1 MADRER
7 SVILVGLQA
16 DGTTYS
22 LHPAFRRRL
31 REAFPTARPAPSV
44 FIGSDT
50 KADFESLHGPMW
62 EQIAILLTG
71 LSLQKLTD
79 FGQVIVRDPMSGR
92 EFELQ
97 ASG

>member
-1 MADRER
+1 MAVLEK
-7 SVILVGLQA
+7 SIILVGLQA

-31 REAFPTARPAPSV
+31 LEAYPTVRPAPSV
-44 FIGSDT
+44 FVGSDT
-50 KADFESLHGPMW
+50 KVDFESLHGPMW
-62 EQIAILLTG
+62 KQIAILLTG
-71 LSLQKLTD
+71 LSLEKLTE

-97 ASG
+97 ANG